1 MGKTH
6 RRTLALTQNWTLRFQ
21 ASFLVPKNGKEPRFI
36 RSGWLP
42 SSEEQKEPSFVSTST
57 KLVRPFGFGV
67 SGGTSEFR
75 RMKKK
80 PRFVSIYESW
90 FASSKE
96 WKRTKIRSGR
106 LLIFGKVEPRFV
118 RSGGFPNSEEWKIKI
133 RSDGFPNSEER
144 KIKFCKSGGFPNS
157 EEQKIKIHKIGWIF
171 EFQST
176 EKNQDSFW
184 VDFQRSEEKEPRFV
198 SSGRLPS
205 SGKQKKIKI
214 RLGGFSTNG

>member
-1 MGKTH
+1 MGKGG
-6 RRTLALTQNWTLRFQ
+6 RGRGFRTKIL
-21 ASFLVPKNGKEPRFI
+21 KNLG
-36 RSGWLP
+36 SGWLP

-57 KLVRPFGFGV
+57 KLGSRVLKNGKELRFVRVGFRSLEKVETRFIRSG
-67 SGGTSEFR
+67 SGGFSNSEVQKITKIRKFWVDFR
-75 RMKKK
+75 RSEEKK
-80 PRFVSIYESW
+80 PRFIS
-90 FASSKE
+90 
-96 WKRTKIRSGR
+96 
-106 LLIFGKVEPRFV
+106 
-118 RSGGFPNSEEWKIKI
+118 
-133 RSDGFPNSEER
+133 
-144 KIKFCKSGGFPNS
+144 KSGGFPNS